1 MKPVSYVVQRAWLLV
16 VVVIG
21 WQLLSWAGV
30 LSALVLPSPLTVLR
44 GLAGLLVD
52 GQLPRHIG
60 VSVLRVFEG
69 FLLAA
74 VAGIVIGSAIGLWS
88 FADRSLDWI
97 IQVLK
102 PIPPIGWFPLA
113 ILWFGIG
120 EVSKVYIIFL
130 GAFFPI
136 LINVVDGIRQ
146 TDGRFVELAR
156 VYEVGWWTFLRK
168 VVIPGAIPS
177 TLTGLRV
184 GLGLAWTCV
193 VAAELIAAE
202 AGVGY
207 LIVDARQTFRP
218 DVVIVGMLT
227 IGVIGTLMDLA
238 LRRVEARLVYWKRPF
253 TGAQFA

>member
-1 MKPVSYVVQRAWLLV
+1 MSAVRFIAYRVWVPLALIVAWQALSRL
-16 VVVIG
+16 G
-21 WQLLSWAGV
+21 WISP
-30 LSALVLPSPLTVLR
+30 LVLPSPLRVAEGFATLIGDGELLR
-44 GLAGLLVD
+44 HV
-52 GQLPRHIG
+52 I
-60 VSVLRVFEG
+60 VSVVRVLEG
-69 FLLAA
+69 FALAA
-74 VAGIVIGSAIGLWS
+74 VAGVAVGVAIGLWS
-88 FADRSLDWI
+88 FVDRSLDWLLQI
-97 IQVLK
+97 LR

-136 LINVVDGIRQ
+136 LVNVVEGIRQ
-146 TDGRFVELAR
+146 TEHRYVELAR
-156 VYEVGWWTFLRK
+156 VFEVGWWRFLRQ
-168 VVIPGAIPS
+168 VVLPGALPS

-218 DVVIVGMLT
+218 DIVIVGMIT
-227 IGVIGTLMDLA
+227 IGLLGTGMDFL
-238 LRRVEARLVYWKRPF
+238 LRRLETRLVRWRQPF
-253 TGAQFA
+253 GQSTAK